1 MILATTTFLAFLFV
15 LALVD
20 VVSFCLAIFFT
31 FSGIAFAAICRKRT
45 DSVKSASAA
54 LLELGERLVQSPTR
68 EKLQRRRHAFKD
80 RSELPKRLENEAKRT
95 NELIIQ
101 DFVESWFT
109 DLGDDAR
116 FPAET
121 RRLLACATNQIF
133 NLLRQIPTN
142 HLVRDVLLLFSDH
155 VTHFQK
161 TTPYKNRW
169 EVYAQSTKIHPGLTS
184 GSRSSEQ
191 NHIRI
196 LLNILLELVLSQ
208 NEADCV
214 GGAFLLNDA
223 LASNA
228 LISLIDHFSQPLNV
242 NRIVVDVLE
251 KLSPELKAEL
261 RRLDDE
267 EVPDEI
273 NHVTTKENVVDDDV
287 LFSDNYNDTPLSS
300 SRATPTSF
308 DEYDESRS
316 NSVDDVLVGDD
327 SNDFSPVIHDI
338 SRVTVPPPDHV
349 HDFSHMLA
357 ITHVE
362 TIVQGDFK
370 VFAIKV
376 GVDTTTT
383 VSEFFIQNK
392 PPSTRT
398 RFGRRVPRTET

>member
-1 MILATTTFLAFLFV
+1 M
-15 LALVD
+15 
-20 VVSFCLAIFFT
+20 
-31 FSGIAFAAICRKRT
+31 
-45 DSVKSASAA
+45 
-54 LLELGERLVQSPTR
+54 
-68 EKLQRRRHAFKD
+68 
-80 RSELPKRLENEAKRT
+80 
-95 NELIIQ
+95 
-101 DFVESWFT
+101 
-109 DLGDDAR
+109 
-116 FPAET
+116 
-121 RRLLACATNQIF
+121 
-133 NLLRQIPTN
+133 
-142 HLVRDVLLLFSDH
+142 
-155 VTHFQK
+155 
-161 TTPYKNRW
+161 
-169 EVYAQSTKIHPGLTS
+169 
-184 GSRSSEQ
+184 
-191 NHIRI
+191 
-196 LLNILLELVLSQ
+196 
-208 NEADCV
+208 

-273 NHVTTKENVVDDDV
+273 NHVTTKENDDDDDDDV
-287 LFSDNYNDTPLSS
+287 LFSNNYNDTPLSS

-376 GVDTTTT
+376 GIDTTT